1 MILSRFTDP
10 STLNRALPTE
20 DPQCIPSCTKLHY
33 HASTPVSDGGSTKC
47 ITLCPTQDS
56 RTEPTTSNIAVKHPS
71 CSGIQVAKNNCLFS
85 GACFSCPSILTVLR
99 PTAHHCR
106 QKRSHPAFRLNYTKF
121 GISGKQ
127 HNIPAVLS
135 SG

>member
-1 MILSRFTDP
+1 MAFMILSRFTDP
-10 STLNRALPTE
+10 STLNRALPTK

-85 GACFSCPSILTVLR
+85 GACFSCPSIHPYCTETHSTPLQTEEISSSFQAEL
-99 PTAHHCR
+99 HKIWNFR
-106 QKRSHPAFRLNYTKF
+106 QTT
-121 GISGKQ
+121 
-127 HNIPAVLS
+127 
-135 SG
+135 